1 MLAALCAHTVDGHRL
16 GDRQVTE
23 VTDEH
28 LQDFLRHLAAAGR
41 APSTRNHYLR
51 LLKLLGR
58 WAVRKKVQGRPILRG
73 GL

>member
-1 MLAALCAHTVDGHRL
+1 MLAALCAHTVGGHRL

-23 VTDEH
+23 VTDKH

-58 WAVRKKVQGRPILRG
+58 WAVRMK
-73 GL
+73 